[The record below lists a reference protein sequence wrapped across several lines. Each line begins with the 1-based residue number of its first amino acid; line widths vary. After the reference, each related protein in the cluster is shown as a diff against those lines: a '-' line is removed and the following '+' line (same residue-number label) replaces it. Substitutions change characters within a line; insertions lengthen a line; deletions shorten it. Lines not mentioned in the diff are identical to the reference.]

1 MLSPLKLRSL
11 ETKADL
17 FGSSPP
23 FFAEGVR
30 LCLCNPLFP
39 GAVRKLLNT
48 LPWQAGCLGRAFA
61 STAEVA
67 AVA

>member
-17 FGSSPP
+17 FGSSPL
-23 FFAEGVR
+23 FAEGAR
-30 LCLCNPLFP
+30 LCLCGPLFP

-61 STAEVA
+61 FTAEVA

>member
-23 FFAEGVR
+23 FLQKELVYVCAIHYF
-30 LCLCNPLFP
+30 
-39 GAVRKLLNT
+39 
-48 LPWQAGCLGRAFA
+48 QAR
-61 STAEVA
+61 
-67 AVA
+67 